1 VNKFLLFILLCCFTF
16 ITKGQEITDT
26 SETVMLKVRVFD
38 EDSVTPLD
46 SVKISIVGTDLSQ
59 KTYFTDSQGFISIEL
74 KLEIAYVIIA
84 IKNDYLNGKKKLF
97 LKKSSFNKN
106 NSLQFYLEKV
116 RTLECFL
123 FPTFHYLE
131 NQIEREFKGA
141 EEDSLLILGSYIYD
155 NPNIVFELTAFRS
168 NNEPKKISKKRA
180 EKIIKELVAQ
190 GIEKDRLVFKDGGI
204 GENEKEEDNRYVIFR
219 IIKTDYVSKKTKK

>member
-1 VNKFLLFILLCCFTF
+1 MRYLLFILLLSFTF
-16 ITKGQEITDT
+16 ISKGQEATDT
-26 SETVMLKVRVFD
+26 SQTVILEVQVFD

-74 KLEIAYVIIA
+74 KLEIAYVIIV

-131 NQIEREFKGA
+131 NQT
-141 EEDSLLILGSYIYD
+141 EENLK
-155 NPNIVFELTAFRS
+155 VQ
-168 NNEPKKISKKRA
+168 KKI
-180 EKIIKELVAQ
+180 L
-190 GIEKDRLVFKDGGI
+190 
-204 GENEKEEDNRYVIFR
+204 Y
-219 IIKTDYVSKKTKK
+219 